1 MTIEKPSGI
10 VHAFSYVQLQFWV
23 INISSYYL
31 DVYVEGTVFSD
42 TGLFEVVKYAQGQSN
57 VCVSLHSLKAF
68 SKSLCE
74 EYRL

>member
-42 TGLFEVVKYAQGQSN
+42 TGLFEVVKYVQGQSN
-57 VCVSLHSLKAF
+57 VCVSAF
-68 SKSLCE
+68 FEGIFQKSV
-74 EYRL
+74 